1 MNRSLFIPKCWLA
14 SSSVIKFI
22 GSITVRTN
30 NFYSTNGFYWSRWGL
45 GPQQTQWVGAMMRN
59 KIISF
64 IDFFFSPPQFSPRT
78 QQTVLIKPWLK
89 TEFSTFNLLNP
100 LISYWRNLPGALPYG
115 LLCSQHVT
123 PWNARLQTKLT
134 HAWVMP
140 CFLLMGATLVHSRVA
155 FPCPP
160 AAGRI
165 PRPH

>member
-1 MNRSLFIPKCWLA
+1 MRSGSTADPVSWCHDEEQNHLFHW
-14 SSSVIKFI
+14 
-22 GSITVRTN
+22 
-30 NFYSTNGFYWSRWGL
+30 
-45 GPQQTQWVGAMMRN
+45 
-59 KIISF
+59 
-64 IDFFFSPPQFSPRT
+64 FFFFFPPQFSSRT

-140 CFLLMGATLVHSRVA
+140 CFLLMGAILVHSRVA

-160 AAGRI
+160 AARMPGYTCRLECACDLH
-165 PRPH
+165 PRRRTNTASQKIRKETS